1 MDFFEFIKS
10 RRTIRKFKNTPLTAE
25 QLKRY
30 IDAARVAP
38 SAANIQP
45 LKYIAVANPDMS
57 EKIFPFVKWAGYLA
71 GEYNPKDGEHPTAY
85 VAVCADTSIRQS
97 GYDVDMG
104 AAVENMILA
113 ALADGVGSCWI
124 GSIDHAKISELL
136 EISDNLKLLC
146 VLALGYPAETPEE
159 TDVCDDSIKYF
170 IGENGNLQVPKRSID
185 DVLIKTF

>member
-1 MDFFEFIKS
+1 MDFLEFIKS
-10 RRTIRKFKNTPLTAE
+10 RRTIRKFKDEPLTVE

-45 LKYIAVANPDMS
+45 LKYIAVASPDMS
-57 EKIFPFVKWAGYLA
+57 EKIFPLVKWAGYLA

-113 ALADGVGSCWI
+113 ALADGVGACWM
-124 GSIDHAKISELL
+124 GSIDHEKIGELL
-136 EISDNLKLLC
+136 EIPDNIKLLNM
-146 VLALGYPAETPEE
+146 VALGYPSETPEE
-159 TDVCDDSIKYF
+159 TYIKDDSIKYY
-170 IGENGNLQVPKRSID
+170 IGENGNLQIPKRSID